1 MPTKVFFCPF
11 ACFFSPSEFVSKK
24 PVFNPY
30 GRTGLPFR
38 GKGKMKEN
46 KAISAKQGG
55 LGGGSNDKAL
65 NMPDSHIH
73 KTTTRSAGWLV
84 AWPWVVSV
92 VAWLSFPLGKEHQN
106 IRAKES
112 RELKEKI
119 KAPVPTFATGAWFL
133 NVLAGR
139 AIMAS
144 LSFHREKRQDWTSE
158 KEEEFIP
165 IPTLSWRH
173 GNFWSLWSMAVVLVH
188 GIALSLQG
196 RSRSILKSEVASLP
210 PTISI
215 FDKVFNSWW

>member
-1 MPTKVFFCPF
+1 MVEPDSLLG
-11 ACFFSPSEFVSKK
+11 ARERWKK
-24 PVFNPY
+24 IKPLVPNRE
-30 GRTGLPFR
+30 GW
-38 GKGKMKEN
+38 
-46 KAISAKQGG
+46 
-55 LGGGSNDKAL
+55 GGGSNDKAL

-158 KEEEFIP
+158 KEEEFIL